1 MIEVGGV
8 PGSRQVQMET
18 DATEAAGTTRPTPAA
33 VDTSVPSAVGMPI
46 ASASDLPPS
55 QGPID
60 YGSAVS
66 AVGAMSENVGVDFGR
81 IAALMMMIDSELARA
96 ARDSQVEQIE
106 EVAAEMHKSADD
118 LRASAKMALV
128 GGCVAGSMQIAS
140 AGITIAGGVKGM
152 SLTTGSV
159 AAEGEAPSVPV
170 EETSTAP
177 AEETSTAPAE
187 ETSAPATS
195 SQAELGGGVEE
206 PAPAQESAEETR
218 QENVEEITEQETK
231 AKQKA
236 ATKSLDTA
244 LSQQMSARAQNI
256 SLVTQ
261 GLSQVTSS
269 TGEIIKSALDYESK
283 LKEAKSKDDDAM
295 AEEQRAYMERTKA
308 FADAMQKGA
317 QDMIQIY
324 QQMTEG
330 MHQTSTQVWSRA

>member
-1 MIEVGGV
+1 MIDVGGV
-8 PGSRQVQMET
+8 SGSYQTKMET
-18 DATEAAGTTRPTPAA
+18 EASKAASATRPVPAT
-33 VDTSVPSAVGMPI
+33 VDTEMPPAVGAPI
-46 ASASDLPPS
+46 ASASELPPS

-60 YGSAVS
+60 YGLAISAV
-66 AVGAMSENVGVDFGR
+66 ATMSENVGVDFGR
-81 IAALMMMIDSELARA
+81 IAALMMKIDSELSRA

-106 EVAAEMHKSADD
+106 EVAAQMHESADD

-152 SLTTGSV
+152 SLTSGSV
-159 AAEGEAPSVPV
+159 TADAEGPSVSP
-170 EETSTAP
+170 EETSTTP
-177 AEETSTAPAE
+177 EEETSTPT
-187 ETSAPATS
+187 TSP
-195 SQAELGGGVEE
+195 QGELDASGEE
-206 PAPAQESAEETR
+206 PAPEQESAEETR
-218 QENVEEITEQETK
+218 QENVEELTEQEAK

-236 ATKSLDTA
+236 GTENLDMT

-295 AEEQRAYMERTKA
+295 AEKERAYMERTKA
-308 FADAMQKGA
+308 FADSMQKGA
-317 QDMIQIY
+317 QDMVQAY
-324 QQMTEG
+324 QQMTDS
-330 MHQTSTQVWSRA
+330 MYQTSSQVWSRA